1 MAKVAVV
8 TGAGSG
14 VGRAVVFDLAARGY
28 RIALIGRRR
37 QTLDETIALT
47 ESREALLPVVCDVG
61 DEKQVHAM
69 AEQVRKGLG
78 EPGVLV
84 NSAGTNVVK
93 RALTELSSDDYRQIV
108 DVNLNGAFYCVHEF
122 LPSMRA
128 AGDGTIVNVI
138 SDAGLWANR
147 VSGAAYVAAKFGLTG
162 LTATINAE
170 ERRNGVRAC
179 AVFPGE
185 INTPLLDRRPTPPS
199 AEART
204 KMHQAEDVAA
214 CVMLAIDLPPRAT
227 VEQIVVRPRFL

>member
-1 MAKVAVV
+1 MSNVAVV

-14 VGRAVVFDLAARGY
+14 VGRAVVFSLAARGY

-37 QTLDETIALT
+37 EALDETISLT
-47 ESREALLPVVCDVG
+47 ESREALVAIPCDVG
-61 DEKQVHAM
+61 DEKSVRAM
-69 AEQVRKGLG
+69 AKQVREGLG
-78 EPGVLV
+78 EPRVLV

-93 RALTELSSDDYRQIV
+93 RSLSELSPDDYRHIV

-128 AGDGTIVNVI
+128 AGAGTIVNVV
-138 SDAGLWANR
+138 SDAGLLANR

-185 INTPLLDRRPTPPS
+185 INTPLLDRRPSPPPP
-199 AEART
+199 EART
-204 KMHQAEDVAA
+204 KMLQAEDVAA